1 MDLEERLQTAIQAE
15 SHRPV
20 DVVQAVDRLES
31 VEDTD
36 GEIDGEIDGENDE
49 ERDDKEGV
57 DAQKCLSCSNRMG
70 R

>member
-1 MDLEERLQTAIQAE
+1 M
-15 SHRPV
+15 

-36 GEIDGEIDGENDE
+36 GEIDGEIDGENE